1 MLESTIRKSLPGAEL
16 YPISVTDRSASLLPA
31 LGSGWYDLEI
41 DHVWSGK
48 GALLELPLPS
58 QCKPRRCLVKIHF
71 IAFGA
76 SSNRPVDVY
85 ISGNKGNSESIN
97 PLHITTAL
105 PQEVLVPL
113 DSGETEITQHITIK
127 VPAAISPKELQGS
140 ADERTLGIALLGIDL
155 IETKT
160 H

>member
-1 MLESTIRKSLPGAEL
+1 M
-16 YPISVTDRSASLLPA
+16 
-31 LGSGWYDLEI
+31 SG
-41 DHVWSGK
+41 
-48 GALLELPLPS
+48 
-58 QCKPRRCLVKIHF
+58 QCQPRGCLVKISF
-71 IAFGA
+71 FAFGA
-76 SSNRPVDVY
+76 STERPVDVY